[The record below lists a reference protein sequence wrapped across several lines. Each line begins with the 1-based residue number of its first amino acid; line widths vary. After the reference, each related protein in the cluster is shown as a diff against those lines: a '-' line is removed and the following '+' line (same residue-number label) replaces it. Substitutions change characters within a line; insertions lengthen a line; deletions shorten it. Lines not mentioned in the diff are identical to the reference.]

1 MLTESAAVGSYL
13 GTLSFFLVITF
24 FAVYLNKS
32 LYTGDVEKRT
42 ETYVAARNTQGSL
55 AIALSFFASGAGAW
69 VLFTVPEAAILGGPV
84 AIIGYTVSCLV
95 PVAIFGCVGPY
106 MRRNLPQA
114 CTFFEYIQARYGT
127 VVNVYCTLVSLFYM
141 LLYLSAEFTS
151 VGACVTSL
159 SELTS
164 PLGPVIA
171 TSIVTLLYTSVGG
184 LPVSLFTD
192 KVQGAGILVFTVLV
206 CVAAFGFYEM
216 PTATD
221 DETIIANWEI
231 VTTWGIGGT
240 PSNAFKMAFILIS
253 AVTCANLM
261 HSGFQ
266 QRIWAAQGDAQVR
279 RGAIGGILLTI
290 PFMAL
295 FGVLGMISF
304 AQYGF
309 GGLVAVGPDNTY
321 LAFLAAFFLIGAMP
335 VVWQA
340 IGIVLAVMLV
350 ASSADTLQTGVA
362 ALLKPITTK
371 ALNLYKPGAAA
382 DTRLLMSL
390 NFALAIALVN
400 VPAIVLSTAGVSVL
414 SLFVMADLVCATC
427 VVPILM
433 GLSDRTHPVA
443 AAAGCFAGF
452 ISALLIY
459 LVGVG
464 GENGDTPM
472 KMLVQAGGLY
482 SDTSLVAFLVVPAA
496 SFLATVVVNIPYHM
510 RGYRFAG
517 FGQLPTT
524 AATPSIKV

>member
-1 MLTESAAVGSYL
+1 LA
-13 GTLSFFLVITF
+13 FFLIITF
-24 FAVYLNKS
+24 FSVYLNKS
-32 LYTGDVEKRT
+32 LYTGDAEKRT

-84 AIIGYTVSCLV
+84 AIAGYTVACLV

-127 VVNVYCTLVSLFYM
+127 LVNVYCTLVSIFYM

-151 VGACVTSL
+151 VGSCVVSL

-164 PLGPVIA
+164 PLGPVISTA
-171 TSIVTLLYTSVGG
+171 LVTIVYTSIGG

-206 CVAAFGFYEM
+206 CVAAFGFYEL
-216 PTATD
+216 PTRTN
-221 DETIIANWEI
+221 DEAVIANWQV

-240 PSNAFKMAFILIS
+240 ASNSFKMAFILVS
-253 AVTCANLM
+253 AITCANLM

-304 AQYGF
+304 ANYGIE
-309 GGLVAVGPDNTY
+309 GLVAVGPDNTY

-335 VVWQA
+335 VAWQ
-340 IGIVLAVMLV
+340 V
-350 ASSADTLQTGVA
+350 
-362 ALLKPITTK
+362 
-371 ALNLYKPGAAA
+371 
-382 DTRLLMSL
+382 
-390 NFALAIALVN
+390 
-400 VPAIVLSTAGVSVL
+400 
-414 SLFVMADLVCATC
+414 
-427 VVPILM
+427 
-433 GLSDRTHPVA
+433 
-443 AAAGCFAGF
+443 
-452 ISALLIY
+452 
-459 LVGVG
+459 
-464 GENGDTPM
+464 
-472 KMLVQAGGLY
+472 
-482 SDTSLVAFLVVPAA
+482 
-496 SFLATVVVNIPYHM
+496 
-510 RGYRFAG
+510 RG
-517 FGQLPTT
+517 
-524 AATPSIKV
+524 